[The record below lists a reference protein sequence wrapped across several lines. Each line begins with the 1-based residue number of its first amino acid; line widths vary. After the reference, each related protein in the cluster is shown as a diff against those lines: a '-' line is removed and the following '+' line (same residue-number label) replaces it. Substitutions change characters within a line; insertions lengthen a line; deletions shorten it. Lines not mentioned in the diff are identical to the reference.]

1 MVVTYFPLKANGRI
15 ASSTPVNSAKK
26 SSLARAIANGLARSV
41 PAFALVGAG
50 LVASPVFAET
60 REQPGTVFVFGY
72 AAGALSDNFSVIVEG
87 KKFEAVKGAIKI
99 DAPIGTHT
107 LDVYRGSDLAFSM
120 PIYFDA
126 EFKRSLLLTLDKPGS
141 LDYTLQDS
149 TTAEILDSGSK
160 ILPGMEAS
168 IGGTVIIEPAEGS
181 DGVAK
186 PLANAL
192 VRLENT
198 DHYAVTDA
206 SGQFKF
212 SDLAAGQYTLVFV
225 APENFDPI
233 APITFTLAPKESAE
247 RAVSIAEILETL
259 SEIKVSA
266 TGVSQQTQ
274 ATEEERSSAQ
284 VAEVINSEQM
294 KRGGDSEASGA
305 LKRVTGL
312 SVVGGK
318 FIYVRG
324 MGERYSSV
332 LLNGA
337 QIPSPDPTR
346 RVVPLDLFPTE
357 VLDSVVVQK
366 SYSADMPGEFGGGTV
381 MLRTKEPGRKPTAKI
396 AFGMSFQ
403 SGTTFK
409 DGLRYRGGNRDW
421 LGFDRV
427 RELPDAVASLSPD
440 GRPISASNS
449 TPEQL
454 RQATLALSGLGFNT
468 RKDKVSPNANFAAS
482 ASRAFELS
490 DINFSVLGALRSS
503 NDWQSNQEIRRSYGT
518 SNSGSVLLTEFNRDV
533 TERQGSLT
541 GFVSAN
547 ATFGDGQRLQ
557 YTSMVLRQSS
567 DQTQIDLGY
576 RETPS
581 DIVRT
586 TELEWVENSLIANQF
601 GGEHYFADLH
611 ELALNWQVTD
621 ARASR
626 SSPAKRTY
634 TYEQIG
640 NEFFFSRGSS
650 GSQIVYDELSDKS
663 REYRLGFSLPFALS
677 DESLL
682 TLNAGASRLE
692 KDRDAKL
699 RRFTLSARSS
709 NVVAPAIGRL
719 PLDQILVPANIGPN
733 GYQLL
738 EVTRSLDNYVADQS
752 LDSLFINA
760 DWVFGEHWRFI
771 GGVRREANNQ
781 NIATFDIGSPNLAP
795 LISGADTTEW
805 LPSFGSTYIFD
816 EAQQQIRFN
825 FGRSVSRPDFREYS
839 PAPFLDP
846 ILDIESFGNPNLKQ
860 AKIDNFDLRWE
871 RYFDGDESLSAA
883 LFYKNFDQP
892 IERVSV
898 AGTGG
903 LLSYENAESARNI
916 GIEFDGF
923 MRLERFH
930 SSLSNF
936 FASAN
941 IAAIESKV
949 ELGAVGAT
957 QTSRNRPLQGQS
969 KYLANLQFGY
979 KPEAGKWEAT
989 ALYNVAGR
997 RISQVGV
1004 LGLADV
1010 FEEPLHQLD
1019 LTARYRFAP
1028 EWNVAFKLKNILDQ
1042 AVEFTQD
1049 GQLTRRYSPGIEAG
1063 FTIEWAPNL
1072 ATKK

>member
-1 MVVTYFPLKANGRI
+1 MTNFLVKANGRI
-15 ASSTPVNSAKK
+15 ASNRPTNVAQKR
-26 SSLARAIANGLARSV
+26 SLARAIAHGLAHSLPIFGLAGGV
-41 PAFALVGAG
+41 SFSTAMFA
-50 LVASPVFAET
+50 AEVST
-60 REQPGTVFVFGY
+60 KPGTVFVFGY

-87 KKFEAVKGAIKI
+87 KKFSAVNGAIKI

-107 LDVYRGSDLAFSM
+107 LDVYRGEELAFSM
-120 PIYFDA
+120 PVYFDS

-141 LDYTLQDS
+141 VDYTLQDS
-149 TTAEILDSGSK
+149 ATSEILDAGSK

-168 IGGTVIIEPAEGS
+168 IGGAVIIEPAEGS
-181 DGVAK
+181 TDPAK
-186 PLANAL
+186 PLVNAL

-198 DHYAVTDA
+198 DQYAVTDA
-206 SGQFKF
+206 QGKFKF

-274 ATEEERSSAQ
+274 ATEEERSSSQ
-284 VAEVINSEQM
+284 VAEVINAEQM

-366 SYSADMPGEFGGGTV
+366 SYSPDMPGEFGGGTV

-396 AFGMSFQ
+396 SFGLGFQ

-427 RELPDAVASLSPD
+427 RELPDAVVSLSPN
-440 GRPISASNS
+440 GRPISSSNS

-454 RQATLALSGLGFNT
+454 RQATIALTGLGFNT
-468 RKDKVSPNANFAAS
+468 RKEKVSPNANFSAS
-482 ASRAFELS
+482 ASRAFEVS
-490 DINFSVLGALRSS
+490 DIQFSILGALRSS
-503 NDWQSNQEIRRSYGT
+503 NDWQSNQEIRRSYGS

-533 TERQGSLT
+533 TERQGTLT
-541 GFVSAN
+541 GFVSTN

-557 YTSMVLRQSS
+557 YTSMVLRQST

-576 RETPS
+576 RETPT
-581 DIVRT
+581 DIVQT
-586 TELEWVENSLIANQF
+586 TELEWVENSLIANQL
-601 GGEHYFADLH
+601 GGEHYFANLH

-650 GSQIVYDELSDKS
+650 GSQIAYDELDDKS
-663 REYRLGFSLPFALS
+663 REYRLGFSVPFVLS
-677 DESLL
+677 DESSL
-682 TLNAGASRLE
+682 TLSSGISRLE
-692 KDRDAKL
+692 KDRDARL

-709 NVVAPAIGRL
+709 AVVAPAIGRL
-719 PLDQILVPANIGPN
+719 TPDQIFVPANIGPN

-752 LDSLFINA
+752 LDSLFLNA

-795 LISGADTTEW
+795 LISGADTTDW
-805 LPSFGSTYIFD
+805 LPAFGSTYIFD
-816 EAQQQIRFN
+816 ETQQQIRFN

-883 LFYKNFDQP
+883 LFYKRFDQP

-903 LLSYENAESARNI
+903 LLSYENAESAKNI

-930 SSLSNF
+930 SNLSDF

-941 IAAIESKV
+941 VAAIESKV
-949 ELGAVGAT
+949 DLGAVGAT

-969 KYLANLQFGY
+969 KYLANIQFGY
-979 KPEAGKWEAT
+979 NPEGGNWQAT

-1019 LTARYRFAP
+1019 LTARYQFAP

-1049 GQLTRRYSPGIEAG
+1049 GQITRRYSPGIEAG
-1063 FTIEWAPNL
+1063 FTIEWAPIF